1 VIGNG
6 WDDSEMLHRE
16 DRGGDWMG
24 DDLVAGKNDNHRN
37 ALIEKPI
44 TNCQKRCPF
53 FSCGIL
59 S

>member
-1 VIGNG
+1 MIGNG
-6 WDDSEMLHRE
+6 WDDCEMLHRE

-37 ALIEKPI
+37 ALIEKPLSKLSKTLPI
-44 TNCQKRCPF
+44 
-53 FSCGIL
+53 FSCEML